1 MNNNDKIHLL
11 IKEELTKTEITN
23 IVMSKLSSE
32 LSGESF
38 ERKIKKIAA
47 KVVEE
52 LFKTL
57 WQKRSFWQN
66 DIKK

>member
-66 DIKK
+66 DIRK